1 MGGIENGTSGARI
14 KILRPLFNTNAPLKP
29 PFRHFGNHFGP
40 RKSDFWQFYLF
51 WKTQLFSQIIDQ
63 KEQKNN
69 RYKFGGATWC
79 YKPHPTVQVFCKD
92 RWKVGERIFFCLSLL
107 SGCKGTIC
115 FCPSFLLRRNIFQ
128 LEWSF
133 PQKGEK
139 FMFSFQATVSFPAF
153 CTPHVYHH
161 PSTVESGVLTSN
173 FSWENSQQGLVNCH

>member
-1 MGGIENGTSGARI
+1 MLTQCSGVPPSAAI
-14 KILRPLFNTNAPLKP
+14 WSICFISGKDAILL
-29 PFRHFGNHFGP
+29 
-40 RKSDFWQFYLF
+40 QFSLLCSRVR
-51 WKTQLFSQIIDQ
+51 LFSS
-63 KEQKNN
+63 
-69 RYKFGGATWC
+69 
-79 YKPHPTVQVFCKD
+79 TVQVFCKD

-133 PQKGEK
+133 QQKGEK

-161 PSTVESGVLTSN
+161 PSTVESGVLKSN
-173 FSWENSQQGLVNCH
+173 FSWENSRQGLVNCH

>member
-1 MGGIENGTSGARI
+1 MLTHCSGVPPSAAI
-14 KILRPLFNTNAPLKP
+14 WSICFIFGKDAILLQFSMLRSRVTLFNTTA
-29 PFRHFGNHFGP
+29 
-40 RKSDFWQFYLF
+40 
-51 WKTQLFSQIIDQ
+51 
-63 KEQKNN
+63 
-69 RYKFGGATWC
+69 
-79 YKPHPTVQVFCKD
+79 QVVCKG

-161 PSTVESGVLTSN
+161 PSTVESGVLKSS
-173 FSWENSQQGLVNCH
+173 FSWENSQQGLANCH